1 MAASLKVSSGTYGN
15 ATTDETSLVT
25 NLIKYPEIGKKL
37 IELYPRY
44 TLTYLLEAAGR
55 QAAEKVIGD
64 SAFEWKVMGRY
75 SKPGVL
81 SDDVYTNG
89 VNGDITAG
97 QVGNLGFRHDTS
109 NGFYANLFNPNDVL
123 RLSDGTTCMVV
134 SGPTGSGDGTNNFR
148 TYEVRAIDA
157 ITNANHAAADVV
169 GRIGNAFQQGS
180 LASEVGQNYA
190 YPDTYKNWLTL
201 SRKKTKIMG
210 SDLTDVTWIESNGS
224 RLWYFTKEQQMT
236 AQFMYELE
244 LMRWYG
250 KHTYGDLSTAA
261 GFPGDT
267 GDVTTGLPTMGDGV
281 IEQIDTT
288 NTATYA
294 AGALTEEK
302 ITEFIG
308 TLSLN
313 AMQSEGNVYVVF
325 AGTQA
330 RIDFHRAMK
339 DLIVAPSGSHTGGSF
354 LDVQEGRNIALGG
367 NFTEYNALGNKIV
380 LAHCPVFD
388 DDTLHNSISSS
399 FNTNNES
406 GRMVFMDFGTS
417 SGVSNVE
424 LISKGAEGY
433 NRNFLK
439 KYVSGMVNPYD
450 QNSMLAASGDDF
462 FEAHVLSESGIIVRN
477 PLSCGVLSNA

>member
-1 MAASLKVSSGTYGN
+1 MAKVYTGTYGKD
-15 ATTDETSLVT
+15 TTDETALVT
-25 NLIKYPEIGKKL
+25 NLLKYPEIGKK
-37 IELYPRY
+37 IISQYPRFS
-44 TLTYLLEAAGR
+44 LTYLLEAAGR
-55 QAAEKVIGD
+55 NAAEKIIGD
-64 SAFEWKVMGRY
+64 YAFEWKMMGRY
-75 SKPGVL
+75 RKPAKLDATFTGAAAGVTFTCTF
-81 SDDVYTNG
+81 DHAT
-89 VNGDITAG
+89 
-97 QVGNLGFRHDTS
+97 
-109 NGFYANLFNPNDVL
+109 
-123 RLSDGTTCMVV
+123 SDGIYGNNLNVNDIVRFSDGSTAMVTDA
-134 SGPTGSGDGTNNFR
+134 GTPTSTQNVVTF
-148 TYEVRAIDA
+148 RAIDSTTSAGTASA
-157 ITNANHAAADVV
+157 IGDVV
-169 GRIGNAFQQGS
+169 GCIGNAFNQGS

-236 AQFMYELE
+236 DQFMYELE

-302 ITEFIG
+302 LTEFIG

-477 PLSCGVLSNA
+477 PLSCGILSNA

>member
-1 MAASLKVSSGTYGN
+1 MAASLKISSGTYGKD
-15 ATTDETSLVT
+15 TTDETSLVS
-25 NLIKYPEIGKKL
+25 NLLKYPEIGKKL

-75 SKPGVL
+75 SKPGILNAAPSASAGALFNVVL
-81 SDDVYTNG
+81 K
-89 VNGDITAG
+89 
-97 QVGNLGFRHDTS
+97 HDTS
-109 NGFYANLFNPNDVL
+109 SDQHGDLWNANDMIRF
-123 RLSDGTTCMVV
+123 SDGTTAMVV
-134 SGPTGSGDGTNNFR
+134 SGPTGSSTTR
-148 TYEVRAIDA
+148 TYECRAVET
-157 ITNANHAAADVV
+157 ITSGNHAANDVV
-169 GRIGNAFQQGS
+169 GRIGSAFHQGS

-201 SRKKTKIMG
+201 SRKKCKIMG
-210 SDLTDVTWIESNGS
+210 TDLTDVTWIESNGS

-236 AQFMYELE
+236 DQFMYELE
-244 LMRWYG
+244 LNRWYA
-250 KHTYGDLSTAA
+250 KHSNSTSAA
-261 GFPGDT
+261 DYPGDV
-267 GDVTTGLPTMGDGV
+267 GGPLSGLPVMGDGL

-288 NTATYA
+288 NTATYT

-313 AMQSEGNVYVVF
+313 AMQSEGNVWVVF

-330 RIDFHRAMK
+330 RIDFHKAMK
-339 DLIVAPSGSHTGGSF
+339 ELIVAPSGSMTGGSF
-354 LDVQEGRNIALGG
+354 LDVQEGRDIALGG

-388 DDTLHNSISSS
+388 DSTLHNPISSS
-399 FNTNNES
+399 FNAGNES
-406 GRMVFMDFGTS
+406 GRMVFMDFGVS

-450 QNSMLAASGDDF
+450 QNSMLAANGDDF
-462 FEAHVLSESGIIVRN
+462 FECHVLSESGIIVRN
-477 PLSCGVLSNA
+477 PLSCGILSNA

>member
-1 MAASLKVSSGTYGN
+1 
-15 ATTDETSLVT
+15 
-25 NLIKYPEIGKKL
+25 
-37 IELYPRY
+37 
-44 TLTYLLEAAGR
+44 
-55 QAAEKVIGD
+55 
-64 SAFEWKVMGRY
+64 
-75 SKPGVL
+75 
-81 SDDVYTNG
+81 
-89 VNGDITAG
+89 
-97 QVGNLGFRHDTS
+97 
-109 NGFYANLFNPNDVL
+109 
-123 RLSDGTTCMVV
+123 
-134 SGPTGSGDGTNNFR
+134 
-148 TYEVRAIDA
+148 
-157 ITNANHAAADVV
+157 
-169 GRIGNAFQQGS
+169 
-180 LASEVGQNYA
+180 
-190 YPDTYKNWLTL
+190 
-201 SRKKTKIMG
+201 
-210 SDLTDVTWIESNGS
+210 
-224 RLWYFTKEQQMT
+224 
-236 AQFMYELE
+236 
-244 LMRWYG
+244 MRWYG

-261 GFPGDT
+261 GYPGDT
-267 GDVTTGLPTMGDGV
+267 GDVTSGLPTMGDGV

-288 NTATYA
+288 NTATYT

-313 AMQSEGNVYVVF
+313 SMQAEGNVYVVF

-477 PLSCGVLSNA
+477 PLSCGILSNA

>member
-1 MAASLKVSSGTYGN
+1 MAASLKISNGTYG
-15 ATTDETSLVT
+15 AETTDETSLVS
-25 NLIKYPEIGKKL
+25 NLLKYPEIGKKL

-64 SAFEWKVMGRY
+64 VAFEWKVMGRY

-81 SDDVYTNG
+81 SDDINTNG
-89 VNGDITAG
+89 VSGDIAAG
-97 QVGNLGFRHDTS
+97 ATGTVSFRHDTS
-109 NGFYANLFNPNDVL
+109 NGFYADLYNANDIV
-123 RLSDGTTCMVV
+123 RFSDGTTAMVV
-134 SGPTGSGDGTNNFR
+134 GSPTSTGDGTNNYR
-148 TYEVRAIDA
+148 TYTIRAIDA
-157 ITNANHAAADVV
+157 ITNANHTATDVV
-169 GRIGNAFQQGS
+169 GRIGNAFNQGS

-201 SRKKTKIMG
+201 SRKKCKIMG
-210 SDLTDVTWIESNGS
+210 TDLTDVTWIESNGS

-236 AQFMYELE
+236 DQFMYELE
-244 LMRWYG
+244 LNRWYA
-250 KHTYGDLSTAA
+250 KHSNTTSAA
-261 GFPGDT
+261 DYPGDV
-267 GDVTTGLPTMGDGV
+267 GGPLTGLPVMGDGL

-288 NTATYA
+288 NTATYT

-308 TLSLN
+308 QLSLN
-313 AMQSEGNVYVVF
+313 AMQSEGNVWVVF
-325 AGTQA
+325 AGTQG

-339 DLIVAPSGSHTGGSF
+339 ELIVAPSGSMTGGSF
-354 LDVQEGRNIALGG
+354 LDVQEGRDIALGG
-367 NFTEYNALGNKIV
+367 NFSEYNALGNKIV
-380 LAHCPVFD
+380 VAHCPVFD

-399 FNTNNES
+399 FNTSNES

-450 QNSMLAASGDDF
+450 QNSMLAANGDDF
-462 FEAHVLSESGIIVRN
+462 FECHVLSESGIIVRN
-477 PLSCGVLSNA
+477 PLSCGILSNA

>member
-1 MAASLKVSSGTYGN
+1 MPPNEATLESFVANNSSILDELIGTDATELKNLLSNGAISGMQKSQILNQVTAASSASMQK
-15 ATTDETSLVT
+15 
-25 NLIKYPEIGKKL
+25 
-37 IELYPRY
+37 
-44 TLTYLLEAAGR
+44 TLLNT
-55 QAAEKVIGD
+55 
-64 SAFEWKVMGRY
+64 
-75 SKPGVL
+75 
-81 SDDVYTNG
+81 
-89 VNGDITAG
+89 
-97 QVGNLGFRHDTS
+97 
-109 NGFYANLFNPNDVL
+109 
-123 RLSDGTTCMVV
+123 RLNT
-134 SGPTGSGDGTNNFR
+134 F
-148 TYEVRAIDA
+148 
-157 ITNANHAAADVV
+157 
-169 GRIGNAFQQGS
+169 
-180 LASEVGQNYA
+180 
-190 YPDTYKNWLTL
+190 
-201 SRKKTKIMG
+201 SR
-210 SDLTDVTWIESNGS
+210 V
-224 RLWYFTKEQQMT
+224 
-236 AQFMYELE
+236 A
-244 LMRWYG
+244 
-250 KHTYGDLSTAA
+250 
-261 GFPGDT
+261 
-267 GDVTTGLPTMGDGV
+267 
-281 IEQIDTT
+281 T
-288 NTATYA
+288 NTMMKDAPVDTKYVYIGPIDEKTRDECLEYA
-294 AGALTEEK
+294 SAGALTEEK
-302 ITEFIG
+302 LTEFIG

-339 DLIVAPSGSHTGGSF
+339 DLIVAQSGSHTGGSF

-380 LAHCPVFD
+380 VAHCPVFD

-399 FNTNNES
+399 FNTSNES